1 MRSFSFTAMQ
11 KIIKFIVAKLLGLY
25 INILSYT
32 APAKASRLAYK
43 YFSEPRSG
51 RLFKDQ
57 LPDILKEAET
67 EIITH
72 KDSVFQTYIWKGT
85 TACKV
90 ILIHGWESNASR
102 WKLFITY
109 LKKAGCTIIAIDG
122 PAHGLSSGT
131 EFTIPRYAEF
141 IDIIVQREQPQYMIG
156 HSLGGSTVLYYQS
169 HFPNT
174 SLQKLVVM
182 GAPCDF
188 TMVVDNYIGLLSL
201 NSNVFT
207 LLNKHFLDNLNIK
220 TEEFSGRLFA
230 SKIKIKGLVAHDED
244 DTTVAYSEGK
254 KIADAWR
261 QSEFVSTKGL
271 GHSMH
276 SDDLYTK
283 IFSFLFDNF

>member
-1 MRSFSFTAMQ
+1 MQ
-11 KIIKFIVAKLLGLY
+11 EIIKFITAKLLGLY
-25 INILSYT
+25 INILGYL
-32 APAKASRLAYK
+32 APQKASLLAYR
-43 YFSEPRSG
+43 YFSEPRRG
-51 RLFKDQ
+51 RLFKDH
-57 LPDILKEAET
+57 LPPVLQDATSEV
-67 EIITH
+67 ITYN
-72 KDSVFQTYIWKGT
+72 DQVFNTYTWKGT
-85 TACKV
+85 TNCKI
-90 ILIHGWESNASR
+90 ILVHGWESNASR

-141 IDIIVQREQPQYMIG
+141 IDVIVQREQPHYMVG

-188 TMVVDNYIGLLSL
+188 TMVVNNYIGLLSL
-201 NSNVFT
+201 NNNVFS
-207 LLNKHFLDNLNIK
+207 LLNNYFIDNLNIK

-230 SKIKIKGLVAHDED
+230 AKIKIKGMVVHDED
-244 DTTVAYSEGK
+244 DTTVAFKEGK
-254 KIADAWR
+254 KIADAWPNG
-261 QSEFVSTKGL
+261 QFLKTKGL

-276 SDDLYTK
+276 SDDMYTK
-283 IFSFLFDNF
+283 IYSFLFDEN

>member
-1 MRSFSFTAMQ
+1 MQ
-11 KIIKFIVAKLLGLY
+11 KIIKFVIAKLLGLY

-32 APAKASRLAYK
+32 RPAKASRLAYRF
-43 YFSEPRSG
+43 FSEPRSG
-51 RLFKDQ
+51 RLVKDQ
-57 LPDILKEAET
+57 LPDILNEAEC
-67 EIITH
+67 ELIPYNN
-72 KDSVFQTYIWKGT
+72 DVFQTYTWKGNET
-85 TACKV
+85 TV
-90 ILIHGWESNASR
+90 ILVHGWESNASR

-141 IDIIVQREQPQYMIG
+141 IDVIVQKHKPQYMVG

-169 HFPNT
+169 HFYNT
-174 SLQKLVVM
+174 SLEKLVIM

-201 NSNVFT
+201 NKNVFG

-230 SKIKIKGLVAHDED
+230 AKINIKGLVAHDED
-244 DTTVAYSEGK
+244 DTTVAYNEGR
-254 KIADAWR
+254 KIAGAWPL
-261 QSEFVSTKGL
+261 SKFVSTKGL

-276 SDDLYTK
+276 SDNLYTK
-283 IFSFLFDNF
+283 IFSFLFD

>member
-1 MRSFSFTAMQ
+1 MQ
-11 KIIKFIVAKLLGLY
+11 KIIKFVIAKLLGLY

-32 APAKASRLAYK
+32 RPAKASRLAYRF
-43 YFSEPRSG
+43 FSEPQSG
-51 RLFKDQ
+51 RLIKDQ
-57 LPDILKEAET
+57 LPDILYEAEC
-67 EIITH
+67 ELIPYN
-72 KDSVFQTYIWKGT
+72 DDVFQTYTWKGNET
-85 TACKV
+85 TV
-90 ILIHGWESNASR
+90 ILVHGWESNASR

-122 PAHGLSSGT
+122 PAHGLSSGK

-141 IDIIVQREQPQYMIG
+141 IDVIVQKHKPRYMVG

-174 SLQKLVVM
+174 SLEKLVVM

-201 NSNVFT
+201 NKNVFG

-230 SKIKIKGLVAHDED
+230 AKIKVRGLVVHDED
-244 DTTVAYSEGK
+244 DTTVGYNEGR
-254 KIADAWR
+254 KIAAAWP
-261 QSEFVSTKGL
+261 QSQLLSTKGL

-276 SDDLYTK
+276 GDDMYTK
-283 IFSFLFDNF
+283 IFSFLFD

>member
-1 MRSFSFTAMQ
+1 MK
-11 KIIKFIVAKLLGLY
+11 KIIKFISAKLLGLY
-25 INILSYT
+25 INILGYL
-32 APAKASRLAYK
+32 APQKASRLAYRF
-43 YFSEPRSG
+43 FSEPRSG

-57 LPDILKEAET
+57 LPPILQEAVT
-67 EIITH
+67 EVITH
-72 KDSVFQTYIWKGT
+72 NDQVFQTYTWKGST
-85 TACKV
+85 NCKV
-90 ILIHGWESNASR
+90 ILVHGWESNASR

-141 IDIIVQREQPQYMIG
+141 IDVIVQREQPQYMVG

-188 TMVVDNYIGLLSL
+188 TMVVNNYIGLLSL
-201 NSNVFT
+201 NNNVFG

-230 SKIKIKGLVAHDED
+230 AKIKIKGLVVHDEE
-244 DTTVAYSEGK
+244 DTTVAFNEGR
-254 KIADAWR
+254 KIADAWPDSQFLR
-261 QSEFVSTKGL
+261 TKGL

-276 SDDLYTK
+276 SDDMYSKIYT
-283 IFSFLFDNF
+283 FLFGEL